1 MDYSEYYRARKIVK
15 EIMTKDLMGPVKD
28 DELLF
33 GERPLEYY
41 IVGKLYPQGVGYNS
55 ANRTP
60 SEDCGVLDD
69 EAGVTLSSIYN
80 PSSFGISFSI
90 NGDTDEIHIDAA
102 VAMYDALSIKE
113 ACKDKY
119 WRDGDYKKSTT
130 FWKRKQLK
138 PISWKLRIKELS
150 VGKTEKISLDEGLSI
165 RAILHKVYDD
175 GSMTITVSMVNDNQ
189 SDGDYLTDCLNA
201 FFQPS
206 LSITSPHLNAFRDVR
221 RNINLSQDPE
231 IMELEMLYKESK
243 DFASGHGCAVNW
255 EYDDIGNV
263 RRIYSQFMPTY
274 EVLQMMP
281 SDNFNDIVL
290 QMIFIAEGDKNE
302 VLAGLKKLTAAY
314 SQWIDLIENDASAFE
329 GNHKIA
335 AERNIKKCRNTLDVL
350 NKSIDSLNDG
360 VAYRAFQLA
369 NEAMFLQ
376 RKKMLIKTGN
386 FTSDNDIK
394 WYPFQLAFFLQEICS
409 FADSNSEERTNVDLL
424 WFPTGGGKTE
434 AYLGIAAFVI
444 FLRRVRNG
452 PAGAGVTVLMRYT
465 LRLLSFQQFERA
477 AALICACEILRKK
490 YEIEGG
496 EIGIGLWAGKA
507 LTPNKISMAQ
517 KILNGEKDSDA
528 ESSNPAQIEKCPWC
542 GKPISLENYECD
554 ITNKRML
561 IHCSDSNCDFAMG
574 LPVYLIDEEIYE
586 HTPSFIVATIDKFA
600 QLAQNYETSALF
612 GRDGVFPPDL
622 IIQDELHL
630 ISGPLGTITGLYE
643 AAIKKLCEK
652 DGRYPK
658 IVASTATIR
667 NAEEQIKSLYAS
679 PYTQFPP
686 QGININD
693 SFFAKISTKDK
704 KPARMY
710 MGCMGTGA
718 SPTTIMIRVMS
729 SILYATRYLAEQGFD
744 EKVVDSFWTITNYFN
759 TLRELGGAIIR
770 VVDDIQDRYAYLRA
784 TKFLNTYPIEK
795 GHIRYDKYKELT
807 SREKSENIGNV
818 IQNELKEPYKADG
831 STDPYDFILA
841 SNMISVGVDVGR
853 LGAMVVVGQPKTT
866 SEYIQATSRV
876 GRETPGF
883 VATIYN
889 QSKSRDRSHF
899 EKFTQYHETF
909 YRYVEATSVT
919 PFSDRARSRALQA
932 LYVILC
938 RNTIPS
944 LALDSDAVNY
954 SRDIPELKE
963 IREYIGNYIKLVDPS
978 EYEHAMNDLDEIEFD
993 WENKAER
1000 RDRLGYRLTKYSKA
1014 ENSLF
1019 DPDYMEGSRFR
1030 VLNTMRSVET
1040 TVKVITRED
1049 K

>member
-1 MDYSEYYRARKIVK
+1 
-15 EIMTKDLMGPVKD
+15 
-28 DELLF
+28 
-33 GERPLEYY
+33 
-41 IVGKLYPQGVGYNS
+41 
-55 ANRTP
+55 
-60 SEDCGVLDD
+60 
-69 EAGVTLSSIYN
+69 
-80 PSSFGISFSI
+80 
-90 NGDTDEIHIDAA
+90 
-102 VAMYDALSIKE
+102 
-113 ACKDKY
+113 
-119 WRDGDYKKSTT
+119 
-130 FWKRKQLK
+130 
-138 PISWKLRIKELS
+138 
-150 VGKTEKISLDEGLSI
+150 
-165 RAILHKVYDD
+165 
-175 GSMTITVSMVNDNQ
+175 
-189 SDGDYLTDCLNA
+189 
-201 FFQPS
+201 
-206 LSITSPHLNAFRDVR
+206 
-221 RNINLSQDPE
+221 
-231 IMELEMLYKESK
+231 
-243 DFASGHGCAVNW
+243 
-255 EYDDIGNV
+255 
-263 RRIYSQFMPTY
+263 
-274 EVLQMMP
+274 
-281 SDNFNDIVL
+281 
-290 QMIFIAEGDKNE
+290 
-302 VLAGLKKLTAAY
+302 
-314 SQWIDLIENDASAFE
+314 
-329 GNHKIA
+329 
-335 AERNIKKCRNTLDVL
+335 
-350 NKSIDSLNDG
+350 
-360 VAYRAFQLA
+360 
-369 NEAMFLQ
+369 
-376 RKKMLIKTGN
+376 
-386 FTSDNDIK
+386 
-394 WYPFQLAFFLQEICS
+394 
-409 FADSNSEERTNVDLL
+409 
-424 WFPTGGGKTE
+424 
-434 AYLGIAAFVI
+434 
-444 FLRRVRNG
+444 
-452 PAGAGVTVLMRYT
+452 
-465 LRLLSFQQFERA
+465 
-477 AALICACEILRKK
+477 
-490 YEIEGG
+490 
-496 EIGIGLWAGKA
+496 
-507 LTPNKISMAQ
+507 
-517 KILNGEKDSDA
+517 
-528 ESSNPAQIEKCPWC
+528 
-542 GKPISLENYECD
+542 
-554 ITNKRML
+554 
-561 IHCSDSNCDFAMG
+561 
-574 LPVYLIDEEIYE
+574 
-586 HTPSFIVATIDKFA
+586 
-600 QLAQNYETSALF
+600 
-612 GRDGVFPPDL
+612 
-622 IIQDELHL
+622 
-630 ISGPLGTITGLYE
+630 
-643 AAIKKLCEK
+643 
-652 DGRYPK
+652 
-658 IVASTATIR
+658 
-667 NAEEQIKSLYAS
+667 
-679 PYTQFPP
+679 
-686 QGININD
+686 
-693 SFFAKISTKDK
+693 
-704 KPARMY
+704 MY